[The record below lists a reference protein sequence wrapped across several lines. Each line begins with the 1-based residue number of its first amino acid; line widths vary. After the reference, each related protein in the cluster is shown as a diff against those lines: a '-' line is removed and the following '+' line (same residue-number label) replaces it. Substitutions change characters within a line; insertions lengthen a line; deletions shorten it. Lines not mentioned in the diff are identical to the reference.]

1 MKRIFLTSFLI
12 FSLFLVTTISENDA
26 FAKSDRTKPT
36 ITTQGDIFEI
46 SQFPTTISL
55 SVSAY
60 DDVDGK
66 LRVDCDKSEK
76 TVFKMGQTTVRCYSM
91 DKSGNIAKESFVVTV
106 GYNFVKI
113 PDWFKQTTQFWVN
126 NDISDREYTETI
138 QFLITEKIVYVPTV
152 SKPIHTTDTEIPIW
166 IKTNS
171 QNWVDGEASLD
182 EFSIG
187 ISWMIERG
195 LVLA

>member
-12 FSLFLVTTISENDA
+12 FSFVLVTTVYANDA
-26 FAKSDRTKPT
+26 YAKSDYTKPV
-36 ITTQGDIFEI
+36 ITTQGNIYEV
-46 SQFPTTISL
+46 SKTPTTVSL
-55 SVSAY
+55 FVSAY

-66 LRVDCDKSEK
+66 VRVDCDKSEK
-76 TVFKMGQTTVRCYSM
+76 TVFKVGETTVRCYSV
-91 DKSGNIAKESFVVTV
+91 DSSGNMAKASFVVKV

-126 NDISDREYTETI
+126 NNISDREYADTI
-138 QFLITEKIVYVPTV
+138 QFLMEEKIFHVPFV
-152 SKPIHTTDTEIPIW
+152 SNLIDTTDTDIPIW

-171 QNWVDGEASLD
+171 QNWIDGNASTD

-187 ISWMIERG
+187 IQWMIERG
-195 LVLA
+195 LVFV